1 MIRPN
6 MHYADLKQSYLFYRI
21 AQKTKAYSE
30 ANPEKHLYRM
40 GIGDVSQPLCPAVIS
55 ALHAAVEDQAD
66 ADRFHGYMPECGAAF
81 LREAIAA
88 HYAERGVAL
97 RLGQTVASAEN
108 EAIGTD
114 CVVAF
119 SDGQTER
126 FDEVVLAQGVA
137 PNLDFVSNALQ
148 VDKGLLVDEFMRTS
162 APDVFAAG
170 DVAQALD
177 LSSGRERVIGLWQNA
192 VQQGR

>member
-21 AQKTKAYSE
+21 AQKTGAYAE

-81 LREAIAA
+81 LR
-88 HYAERGVAL
+88 
-97 RLGQTVASAEN
+97 
-108 EAIGTD
+108 
-114 CVVAF
+114 
-119 SDGQTER
+119 
-126 FDEVVLAQGVA
+126 
-137 PNLDFVSNALQ
+137 
-148 VDKGLLVDEFMRTS
+148 
-162 APDVFAAG
+162 
-170 DVAQALD
+170 
-177 LSSGRERVIGLWQNA
+177 
-192 VQQGR
+192 